1 MGPVYLFVLV
11 ATAVGTPEVGGSPGS
26 QTVGYYETAAQCQT
40 ALIQAEK
47 SVDRSY
53 VRLDCRPIKA
63 TP

>member
-1 MGPVYLFVLV
+1 MGPVYVFVLV
-11 ATAVGTPEVGGSPGS
+11 ATATLDSGRHSW

-40 ALIQAEK
+40 ALIEADK

>member
-11 ATAVGTPEVGGSPGS
+11 ATATMDPASGRTSW

-40 ALIQAEK
+40 ALIKAEK

>member
-1 MGPVYLFVLV
+1 MGPVYVFVLV
-11 ATAVGTPEVGGSPGS
+11 ATATLDSGRQSW

-40 ALIQAEK
+40 ALIEADK

>member
-11 ATAVGTPEVGGSPGS
+11 ATVTLDSGRHSW
-26 QTVGYYETAAQCQT
+26 QTLGYYDTAAQCQT
-40 ALIQAEK
+40 ARIEAEK
-47 SVDRSY
+47 SVDRTH